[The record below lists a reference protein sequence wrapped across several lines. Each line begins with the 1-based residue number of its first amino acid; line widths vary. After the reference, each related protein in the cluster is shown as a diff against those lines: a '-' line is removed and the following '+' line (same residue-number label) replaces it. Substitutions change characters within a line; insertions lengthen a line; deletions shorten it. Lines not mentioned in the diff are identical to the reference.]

1 MSTWADFYPWVM
13 QEVKG
18 ITTDYADKHLR
29 ASAADFFERSKSYIV
44 DLTVQATTAGNSD
57 YTYNLPANTDMVKV
71 LEAYINGTE
80 AGTENQYRE
89 RAARTGVYSLSPTQY
104 RVYPTPAGVG
114 TVAIRAA
121 IKPGAAALG
130 IPDEYFSQ
138 HVEAIA
144 WGAMARMM
152 AVSGKPWTDLSAAS
166 NYASQFVTKAAEV
179 QSKVLKSYGKA
190 RTRSRASFF

>member
-44 DLTVQATTAGNSD
+44 DLAVQATTAGNSD
-57 YTYNLPANTDMVKV
+57 YTYNLPANTDLVKV
-71 LEAYINGTE
+71 LEAYVNGAE
-80 AGTENQYRE
+80 AGTENQYRSRE
-89 RAARTGVYSLSPTQY
+89 ARTGVYALSPTQY
-104 RVYPTPAGVG
+104 SVYPTPSADG

-121 IKPGAAALG
+121 IKPGALSTG

-144 WGAMARMM
+144 WGAMARML
-152 AVSGKPWTDLSAAS
+152 AVSGKPWTDLNAAS
-166 NYASQFVTKAAEV
+166 NYASQFITKASEA
-179 QSKVLKSYGKA
+179 QSKALKSYGKA
-190 RTRSRASFF
+190 RTRARANYF